1 MVKAGEKYLKLM
13 EQRGAV
19 LIDTEMV
26 LGHPELGYTGQPDKL
41 WLMENKEKTGYGLV
55 ITDWKTNKIK
65 NFQTTRYTKKMK
77 SPYHFVDDYALG
89 HYQIQ
94 LPLYCKLF
102 LKMLEGTIYEGLPLF
117 GGVVVLLK
125 DDSEYTEYKIPKE
138 VITTT
143 MEINVKD
150 YLKK

>member
-1 MVKAGEKYLKLM
+1 
-13 EQRGAV
+13 
-19 LIDTEMV
+19 
-26 LGHPELGYTGQPDKL
+26 
-41 WLMENKEKTGYGLV
+41 
-55 ITDWKTNKIK
+55 
-65 NFQTTRYTKKMK
+65 
-77 SPYHFVDDYALG
+77 
-89 HYQIQ
+89 
-94 LPLYCKLF
+94 
-102 LKMLEGTIYEGLPLF
+102 MLEGTIYEGLPLF